1 MLLSYFQWIE
11 NSGIGQAIRSSKWMF
26 PVIEAVHLAGL
37 SLIGG
42 AVLILDMRLFGIG
55 LRQTPVA
62 RLDRAVQPFL
72 TGSLALMLITGTLL
86 FVSESVKC
94 YYSLAFWMKMAF
106 LALAIIFTYTVQ
118 RKVTLANQAPG
129 PFLSKLVAVMS
140 IILWAGVGVGGR
152 WIGFQ

>member
-1 MLLSYFQWIE
+1 MPLSYFQWIE
-11 NSGIGQAIRSSKWMF
+11 NSGIGQAIRSSNWMF
-26 PVIEAVHLAGL
+26 PVIEAFHLAGL

-42 AVLILDMRLFGIG
+42 AVLILNMRLFGMG

-62 RLDRAVQPFL
+62 RLTRTVQPFFNGSL
-72 TGSLALMLITGTLL
+72 GLMLTTGSLL
-86 FVSESVKC
+86 FLSEAVKC
-94 YYSLAFWMKMAF
+94 YYSPAFWMKMVF

-118 RKVTLANQAPG
+118 RKVALADQAPG
-129 PFLSKLVAVMS
+129 PFLSKLIGVVS